1 MKTVKKYLP
10 LILILVS
17 ATLLRIYKIGT
28 NYYFS
33 GELGKELLYIRQFA
47 QSHTIPLIGMGT
59 SHEWLSYG
67 PIYYWIMLPIF
78 NIAHGNPFI
87 LFWVSL
93 VVSLAGLIV
102 GYFVFKRIFDER
114 ITLAITFIT
123 AFSPFLI
130 LQTRLSKLHTFFFL
144 IMPII
149 TYLTYLLWNGKKKW
163 IVPTGL
169 LFGVLFS
176 FHFSQIPLLGV
187 IALIFIIK
195 RNIYKIKDWLL
206 FGLGVIIPNITFLW
220 QDKSL
225 ILWLPYRVA
234 NIANKNP
241 IETIKLLNEYFG
253 KSFFWD
259 SHLWIVGSILFFA
272 IFIYYVIKNKHKFTK
287 EFIPFYIISSISLM
301 LLANILHGTPP
312 IHYFLPI
319 VTAQT
324 ILVAIFLSKVKFWP
338 LVVASVVVVNIF
350 SFQNDPVFYKNFTG
364 LVKNTDMVSY
374 STQNV
379 ISDFIVASSNQKPVS
394 IKRIGAFDYF
404 PENYSQNYKYLVAW
418 KGGQVIDSSTN
429 VYTITEDSAKGE
441 VSVKK

>member
-1 MKTVKKYLP
+1 MKTVRKYLP
-10 LILILVS
+10 LILILVLG
-17 ATLLRIYKIGT
+17 ALLRIYKIGT

-33 GELGKELLYIRQFA
+33 GELGKELLYIRQYA
-47 QSHTIPLIGMGT
+47 ESHTLPLVGMGT

-67 PIYYWIMLPIF
+67 PFYYWIMLPIF
-78 NIAHGNPFI
+78 NIFNGNPFI

-93 VVSLAGLIV
+93 VVSLVGLVI
-102 GYFVFKRIFDER
+102 GYFVFKRILDEK
-114 ITLAITFIT
+114 IALVATAIG

-144 IMPII
+144 IMPCV

-163 IVPTGL
+163 IIPTGL

-187 IALIFIIK
+187 IALLFILK
-195 RNIYKIKDWLL
+195 RDIYKIKDWLL

-220 QDKSL
+220 QDRNIL
-225 ILWLPYRVA
+225 LWLPYRVV

-241 IETIKLLNEYFG
+241 VETIKLLNEYFG
-253 KSFFWD
+253 KAIFWD
-259 SHLWIVGSILFFA
+259 SRLWVISSVIFLA
-272 IFIYYVIKNKHKFTK
+272 IFVYYTIKNKHKFTK
-287 EFIPFYIISSISLM
+287 EFIPFYLISSVSLM
-301 LLANILHGTPP
+301 LLANIFHGTPP

-324 ILVAIFLSKVKFWP
+324 ILVAIFLSKIKSWP
-338 LVVASVVVVNIF
+338 LLVACVVVVNIL
-350 SFQNDPVFYKNFTG
+350 SFQNDPVFYKDFIG
-364 LVKNTDMVSY
+364 LIKNTDMVSY

-379 ISDFIVASSNQKPVS
+379 IADFIVASANQKPVS

-404 PENYSQNYKYLVAW
+404 PENYSQNYKYLVLW
-418 KGGQVIDSSTN
+418 KGGKVIDSSIN
-429 VYTITEDSAKGE
+429 SYTITEDSQKGE